1 MNLSLYEQES
11 VISFNEAEK
20 TANVYTHKKSL
31 LRKLEKLAQDRPEE
45 CKLVK
50 FSHSGRAA
58 DYIIPKAWVKITPPR
73 IASEAQKAACR
84 KAAEKAFSARRNA
97 PRGENQAA
105 EKPSEGSDTT
115 YNA

>member
-11 VISFNEAEK
+11 VISFSEAEK
-20 TANVYTHKKSL
+20 TAIVYTHNKSL

-45 CKLVK
+45 CRLVK

-84 KAAEKAFSARRNA
+84 KAAEKAVSARWNA
-97 PRGENQAA
+97 PCGEKQTRV
-105 EKPSEGSDTT
+105 KPSEGSDTT